1 MRVQVGYALRSA
13 SMAVVT
19 ASGIVGCD
27 PGIDVSGVVRDG
39 AGSPI
44 WGVEVTLTCPGTR
57 RYDRTTSTDTSGH
70 FRMPVE
76 IGCLELDCKVS
87 IRAADGKAKDY
98 MVRDHCKDKRFQ
110 CGAGCNVVSLD
121 AVL

>member
-70 FRMPVE
+70 FRMPEE